1 MSRKSMTLQPTDST
15 VADGPPRPAHTVHK
29 RAFST
34 FLFMLAPLIGA
45 FSLFS
50 LRILAT
56 PLWLTGPSSPPPP
69 FVPILSP
76 VYGQGAVWARTQT
89 RTLAIIAHVAAG
101 VVCLSCGLMQFDR
114 TLRRARPALHR
125 CTGRLYIVT
134 GLVCVGSLQ
143 LLLPTVAQGRG
154 KEGDGALQVM
164 VNTTSVLWVVATSV
178 ALYKAAVQRDFT
190 GHKRWMMRSILY
202 AMVVRWVA
210 RRLGAAP
217 RIAPRRTPPPYA
229 RPICRSEVFFSSKLS
244 HDLRHSF
251 SF

>member
-1 MSRKSMTLQPTDST
+1 MRIPTLHPTDST
-15 VADGPPRPAHTVHK
+15 IADGPPRPAHK
-29 RAFST
+29 RAFSA

-76 VYGQGAVWARTQT
+76 VYGQGAVWARSLT

-114 TLRRARPALHR
+114 ELRRARPALHR
-125 CTGRLYIVT
+125 WTGRLYIVT

-202 AMVVRWVA
+202 AMVVRYLRCLRCV
-210 RRLGAAP
+210 RLG
-217 RIAPRRTPPPYA
+217 
-229 RPICRSEVFFSSKLS
+229 L
-244 HDLRHSF
+244 H
-251 SF
+251 